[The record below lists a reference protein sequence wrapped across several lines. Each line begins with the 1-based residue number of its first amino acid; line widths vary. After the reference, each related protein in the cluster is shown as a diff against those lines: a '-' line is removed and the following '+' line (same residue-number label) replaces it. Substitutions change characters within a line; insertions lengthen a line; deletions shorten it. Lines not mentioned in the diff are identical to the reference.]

1 MRASVTG
8 ATGLIGSAVHGERR
22 EALADNFVQT
32 MHPATPRSGTTSM
45 EEAMKSAP
53 AVGESYE

>member
-1 MRASVTG
+1 MRVAVAG
-8 ATGLIGSAVHGERR
+8 ATWLIGRAVHGERL

-32 MHPATPRSGTTSM
+32 TDPATPRSATTSM
-45 EEAMKSAP
+45 EEAMNSAP

>member
-1 MRASVTG
+1 MASG
-8 ATGLIGSAVHGERR
+8 GR
-22 EALADNFVQT
+22 LAGNFVQT
-32 MHPATPRSGTTSM
+32 MHPATLRSGTTSM